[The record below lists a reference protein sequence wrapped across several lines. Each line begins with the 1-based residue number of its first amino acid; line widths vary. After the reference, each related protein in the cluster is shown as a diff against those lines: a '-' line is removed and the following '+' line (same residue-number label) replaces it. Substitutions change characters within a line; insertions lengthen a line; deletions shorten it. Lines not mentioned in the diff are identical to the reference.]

1 MYQRIYKKTTTMCL
15 KAKVKKMNGF
25 VSFITFGW
33 AAGITLAPFGIYIK
47 EKYLTLKRMVNH
59 EKIHWQ
65 QQLEMLIIFFYLW
78 YFIEWLIKLFFYG
91 NKAYHNLSFE
101 REANEFENDYTY
113 LEKRKHFA
121 WIKRIFK

>member
-1 MYQRIYKKTTTMCL
+1 
-15 KAKVKKMNGF
+15 MNGF
-25 VSFITFGW
+25 VLFITFGF
-33 AAGITLAPFGIYIK
+33 AAAITLAPFGIYVM
-47 EKYLTLKRMVNH
+47 EKYLDWKKLYPLGYNRLVNH

-78 YFIEWLIKLFFYG
+78 YLIEWLF
-91 NKAYHNLSFE
+91 KALLPPYNNSAYSALSFE
-101 REANEFENDYTY
+101 REANEYENDLAY